1 MRIQK
6 FIVVMAVVFVA
17 FNAFAN
23 SGRRRGVVSVPE
35 VHAKGA
41 ITAVSATSITAGGT
55 TFTINASTKVRNGAL
70 ADLKVGDQVEIHGVV
85 QDGANVATQIE
96 VENENE
102 PDDNNPTAT
111 ANGIVK
117 SVGASSLVVHR
128 ASGDDVTVQVTSTTT
143 IKKFGAP
150 VTLADIKIGDLVE
163 TRGTRVDHHTITAV
177 AINVED
183 HPADHEGGTA
193 NGIVSSVGA
202 SSLVVHAEHGA
213 DTTVQV
219 NASTKITKQGKTIA
233 LADIKVGDRVEAE
246 GTRVDDHTIL
256 ATRIEVED
264 EHSGGHS

>member
-6 FIVVMAVVFVA
+6 FVVVMAVVFVA
-17 FNAFAN
+17 FSAFAN
-23 SGRRRGVVSVPE
+23 GGRRRGVVSVPG

-55 TFTINASTKVRNGAL
+55 TFTIHASTKVRNGTL
-70 ADLKVGDQVEIHGVV
+70 AGLKVGDQVEIQGVV

-96 VENENE
+96 VENDNENE
-102 PDDNNPTAT
+102 PEAT

-117 SVGASSLVVHR
+117 SVGTSSLVVHR
-128 ASGDDVTVQVTSTTT
+128 ANGDDVTVQVTSTTT

-150 VTLADIKIGDLVE
+150 VTLADIKVGDLVE
-163 TRGTRVDHHTITAV
+163 TRGTRVDDHTITAV

-183 HPADHEGGTA
+183 HPADHEGATA
-193 NGIVSSVGA
+193 NGIVASVGA

-219 NASTKITKQGKTIA
+219 DASTKITKQGKTIA
-233 LADIKVGDRVEAE
+233 LADIKVGDRVESE

-256 ATRIEVED
+256 AAQIEVED
-264 EHSGGHS
+264 QHNGGHS